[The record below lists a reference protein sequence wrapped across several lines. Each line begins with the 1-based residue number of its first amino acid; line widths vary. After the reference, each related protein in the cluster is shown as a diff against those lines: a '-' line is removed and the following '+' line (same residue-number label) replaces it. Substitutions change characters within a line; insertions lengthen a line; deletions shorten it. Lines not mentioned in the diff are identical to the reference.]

1 MRGPGLPDMMSAV
14 PERFRSQGGEKMRMI
29 TGAIVVLAGAVL
41 LSGGE
46 MANAT
51 SVLSGKWLFP
61 MGVLVVLAGA
71 GVLVW
76 GILGEKKAKKGR

>member
-1 MRGPGLPDMMSAV
+1 
-14 PERFRSQGGEKMRMI
+14 MRMI

-51 SVLSGKWLFP
+51 SVLCGKWLFP
-61 MGVLVVLAGA
+61 LGVFVVLAGA

-76 GILGEKKAKKGR
+76 GILGERKAKKGR